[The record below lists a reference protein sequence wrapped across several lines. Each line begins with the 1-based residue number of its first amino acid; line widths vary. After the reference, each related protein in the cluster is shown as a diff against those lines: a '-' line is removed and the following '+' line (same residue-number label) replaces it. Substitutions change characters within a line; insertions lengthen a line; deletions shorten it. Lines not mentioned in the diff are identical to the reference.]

1 MDELCTVSLPRF
13 VGHGRRMAR
22 EPSHMSQT
30 ENKAEPATQARGRS
44 GYPLEFRRD
53 SVAAWRSS
61 GLSANKYA
69 AQIGVDSSTM
79 YTWIRQADSPLPGVA
94 GGGAPRSVEALE
106 AELRAT
112 RAELERTRLQ
122 RDILKKT
129 LGIVCE
135 PSPNAMPGSTR

>member
-1 MDELCTVSLPRF
+1 
-13 VGHGRRMAR
+13 
-22 EPSHMSQT
+22 MSQT
-30 ENKAEPATQARGRS
+30 ENKEVPATPARRGS
-44 GYPLEFRRD
+44 GYPAEFRRD

-61 GLSANKYA
+61 GLSACKYA

-79 YTWIRQADSPLPGVA
+79 YTWIRQADRPLPGEA
-94 GGGAPRSVEALE
+94 GGCAPAAPRTLEALE

-135 PSPNAMPGSTR
+135 PSPNATPGSTR

>member
-1 MDELCTVSLPRF
+1 
-13 VGHGRRMAR
+13 
-22 EPSHMSQT
+22 MSQI
-30 ENKAEPATQARGRS
+30 ENKAVPATRAPGS
-44 GYPLEFRRD
+44 TGYPVEFRRD

-61 GLSANKYA
+61 GMSANQYA

-94 GGGAPRSVEALE
+94 GGGAPSAPRTVEQLE
-106 AELRAT
+106 AALRAT
-112 RAELERTRLQ
+112 QAELERTRLQ

-135 PSPNAMPGSTR
+135 PLPSATPGLPR

>member
-1 MDELCTVSLPRF
+1 
-13 VGHGRRMAR
+13 MAR
-22 EPSHMSQT
+22 EPSYMSQT
-30 ENKAEPATQARGRS
+30 ENKEVPATPARRGS
-44 GYPLEFRRD
+44 GYPAEFRRD

-61 GLSANKYA
+61 GLSACKYA

-94 GGGAPRSVEALE
+94 GGGAPAAPRTLEALE

-135 PSPNAMPGSTR
+135 PSPNATPGSTR

>member
-1 MDELCTVSLPRF
+1 
-13 VGHGRRMAR
+13 
-22 EPSHMSQT
+22 MSQT
-30 ENKAEPATQARGRS
+30 ENNAVPATQARGRN
-44 GYPLEFRRD
+44 GYPAEFRRD

-69 AQIGVDSSTM
+69 AQIGVDSSTL
-79 YTWIRQADSPLPGVA
+79 YTWIRETDRPLPGVA
-94 GGGAPRSVEALE
+94 GGGAPAAPRTLEALE
-106 AELRAT
+106 AELSAT

-135 PSPNAMPGSTR
+135 PSPSATTGSTR